1 MSLPEHAWDWTEE
14 TLNGAAAFV
23 AARLSRDDV
32 APSSAVRQAV
42 IPNLRRNV
50 APVRG
55 AYTILSASKIFCHPD
70 GNIFVCR
77 PDAR

>member
-1 MSLPEHAWDWTEE
+1 MSLPEHAWDRTEE
-14 TLNGAAAFV
+14 TLNGAAAVV

-32 APSSAVRQAV
+32 APSSAVRQPV
-42 IPNLRRNV
+42 IPNLRRTA
-50 APVRG
+50 APARG

>member
-1 MSLPEHAWDWTEE
+1 MSLPEHTRDLTQEAS
-14 TLNGAAAFV
+14 NGVATFV
-23 AARLSRDDV
+23 VGRLSRDDGG
-32 APSSAVRQAV
+32 PSSAVRQAV
-42 IPNLRRNV
+42 IPNLRRTV
-50 APVRG
+50 APGRG